1 MRKNTTR
8 FVPHGTRSV
17 GCALMHTA
25 ACNFKEV
32 IGLMDSFNDVFE
44 EVLKYCFRLTGSDV
58 NPQERISEG
67 GYRMWIQ
74 PLKPYKFDA
83 ENGVAYLLAKNDFI
97 KSTATNTFG
106 KTLTKAFEEVMGFP
120 VKVEIMISG
129 DDGEEE
135 KEELSLGEQPADFSD
150 EAKDSLTFENFV
162 KGSSND
168 LAYAFCKAVAE
179 KYDKDKHSTGNIDP
193 NKVFNPLIIYG
204 DSGLGKTHL
213 MKAIEHEVTKNHPE
227 LKIIYTTGEAFINEL
242 VRALELKETVDFH
255 EKYRNADI
263 LLVDDIQIIAGKER
277 MQDEFFH
284 TFNDLYNASKQIVL
298 TSDVLPSNITK
309 LQDRIATRLS
319 LGVQADVQPP
329 DFETRMAII
338 NRKAELL
345 GLKLSDNVVRLIAE
359 KLKTNIRQLEGTVKK
374 IKALTVYTN
383 ESPSVSMA
391 QRVIKEI
398 IISNQPSE
406 ITVDRIIS
414 EVANAF
420 DVTPEDIKSNHRHS
434 NISIA
439 RKIAIY
445 VLKEVKGMTYTQI
458 GDALNKNHSTMTIH
472 YRDVANLL
480 KSNKEMKET
489 VDDIIKNLKEK

>member
-1 MRKNTTR
+1 
-8 FVPHGTRSV
+8 
-17 GCALMHTA
+17 
-25 ACNFKEV
+25 
-32 IGLMDSFNDVFE
+32 MDSFNDVFE
-44 EVLKYCFRLTGSDV
+44 EVLKYCYHLTSPEV
-58 NPQERISEG
+58 PNSERISEP

-74 PLKPYKFDA
+74 VLKPYKMK
-83 ENGVAYLLAKNDFI
+83 NNVAYLLAKSEFV
-97 KSTATNTFG
+97 KQQTLTAYG

-120 VKVEIMISG
+120 VQVEIMVSG
-129 DDGEEE
+129 EDSNEE
-135 KEELSLGEQPADFSD
+135 KHESLNEHPAAFSD
-150 EAKDSLTFENFV
+150 EVKDSYTFDNFI
-162 KGSSND
+162 KGSSNE
-168 LAYAFCKAVAE
+168 LAYAFCKAVSE
-179 KYDKDKHSTGNIDP
+179 KYDKDNRSDIDP

-213 MKAIEHEVTKNHPE
+213 MKAIEHDVSKKHPE

-242 VRALELKETVDFH
+242 VKALELRETVDFH
-255 EKYRNADI
+255 EKYRNADL

-284 TFNDLYNASKQIVL
+284 TFNDLYNAGKQIVL
-298 TSDVLPSNITK
+298 TSDVLPSKITK

-359 KLKTNIRQLEGTVKK
+359 KLKTNIRQLEGTVKQ
-374 IKALTVYTN
+374 IKALTTYTN

-391 QRVIKEI
+391 QRVIKEV

-406 ITVDRIIS
+406 ITVDRIIG

-434 NISIA
+434 KISIA
-439 RKIAIY
+439 RKITIY

-472 YRDVANLL
+472 YRDVAVLL
-480 KSNKEMKET
+480 KNNKEMKET